1 MKVVESYVL
10 NNDAIEVHR
19 TAIVEPGAVLEAGV
33 QVGPFA
39 FIGRDVHIGAGTVVE
54 AFARIQGLTIIGCYN
69 KIRSYSFVGC
79 DTQDKKFKGGKSQL
93 VIGNHNDI
101 REYAT
106 ISRGS
111 SEETGL
117 TQLGSHNLLMAYVH
131 IAHDCVVGD
140 HNTFSNNSS
149 LAGHVVVGNYVGMS
163 GFSGVHQFCRIG
175 SYAFCGG
182 GTVITKDVS
191 PYTLVA
197 GQPVRL
203 IGLNIEGL
211 KRRNLSE
218 GEIQKLKALYR
229 ILFRQ
234 SLCVHDTALEILK
247 NESLTLHEKN
257 LLEFV
262 LSSQRGVTR

>member
-10 NNDAIEVHR
+10 NSQTVVVHP
-19 TAIVEPGAVLEAGV
+19 TAIVDPGAILEPGV
-33 QVGPFA
+33 QIGPFA
-39 FIGRDVHIGAGTVVE
+39 LIGPDVHIGEGTVVE
-54 AFARIQGLTIIGCYN
+54 AFARVQGPTIIGRYN

-79 DTQDKKFKGGKSQL
+79 DTQDKKFKGGISQL
-93 VIGNHNDI
+93 IIGDHNDI

-111 SEETGL
+111 SEDTGL
-117 TQLGSHNLLMAYVH
+117 TRIGSHNLLMAYVH
-131 IAHDCVVGD
+131 IAHDCLIGD

-149 LAGHVVVGNYVGMS
+149 LAGHVVVGSYVGMG
-163 GFSGVHQFCRIG
+163 GFSGVHQFCKIG

-182 GTVITKDVS
+182 GSIITKDVP

-203 IGLNIEGL
+203 IGLNLEGL
-211 KRRNLSE
+211 KRRNFAE
-218 GEIQKLKALYR
+218 IDIQKLKVLYR
-229 ILFRQ
+229 SLFRQ
-234 SLCVHDTALEILK
+234 SLCLQDTVLEMLK
-247 NESLTLHEKN
+247 NDSLTLHEKS

-262 LSSQRGVTR
+262 MSSERGVTR